1 MGVESVPDEIE
12 VTDPFHPLY
21 GRRFKVHSLTGG
33 AVETARVYVEYR
45 DGIRLLILR
54 RSTNLSHLDPAR
66 PRTKLTT
73 AAVKEF
79 LALVKEYEPC
89 PSRPRKSGP
98 VSRRQSG
105 KRSSGN

>member
-1 MGVESVPDEIE
+1 MGVESVPDELE

-45 DGIRLLILR
+45 DGIRLQILQC
-54 RSTNLSHLDPAR
+54 STNLSLLEPAGLR
-66 PRTKLTT
+66 SKLTA

-79 LALVKEYEPC
+79 LALVQEYEPC
-89 PSRPRKSGP
+89 LSRPRKSGP

-105 KRSSGN
+105 KRSSRN